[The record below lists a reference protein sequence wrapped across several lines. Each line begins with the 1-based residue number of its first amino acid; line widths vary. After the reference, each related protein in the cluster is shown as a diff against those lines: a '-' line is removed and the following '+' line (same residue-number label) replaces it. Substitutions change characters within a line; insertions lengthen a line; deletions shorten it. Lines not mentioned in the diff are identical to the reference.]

1 MSFSGI
7 MHGICCAA
15 SNKRAV
21 ENEKGEGALRY
32 CTKIIQDQNLNI
44 QAFWEVT
51 PCRLTNSPRFID
63 GSKRQ

>member
-21 ENEKGEGALRY
+21 ENEKREGVA
-32 CTKIIQDQNLNI
+32 
-44 QAFWEVT
+44 
-51 PCRLTNSPRFID
+51 
-63 GSKRQ
+63 